1 MRRRDFITLGGAVA
15 AWPLAARA
23 QQASIPVVGYLSGG
37 SAQELAPLVAGF
49 HRGLNDTAYFEGRN
63 VAVEY
68 RWANGQYD
76 QLPALAADLVRRQ
89 VTVIAAL
96 GSAAPGLAAKA
107 ATSAIPIVFQTGSDP
122 VQDGLVASMNRP
134 GGNITGVSRLSVTL
148 GSKRLELLHEL
159 VPQVTAMAILI
170 NPTNRVAERQLLEM
184 QEAAR
189 FRGVN
194 LTVVKAST
202 ERELETAF
210 AMLVQQRAGGLLV
223 TNDPF
228 FVTQRRFLVA
238 LAARHAMPASYTDQ
252 ADTVAGGL
260 MSYGSSLSDS
270 HRQAGIYV
278 GRILRGEKPAD
289 LPVQQPTKFELVINL
304 PTARALGLQIP
315 DKLLALADEVIE

>member
-1 MRRRDFITLGGAVA
+1 
-15 AWPLAARA
+15 
-23 QQASIPVVGYLSGG
+23 
-37 SAQELAPLVAGF
+37 
-49 HRGLNDTAYFEGRN
+49 

-68 RWANGQYD
+68 RWANGRYD

-89 VTVIAAL
+89 VTLIAAL

-107 ATSAIPIVFQTGSDP
+107 ATSVIPIVFQTGSDP

-159 VPQVTAMAILI
+159 VPQVTAIAILI

-189 FRGVN
+189 FRDVN
-194 LTVVKAST
+194 LIVVKAST

-228 FVTQRRFLVA
+228 FVTQRKFLVA

-252 ADTVAGGL
+252 ADAVAGGL

-289 LPVQQPTKFELVINL
+289 LPVQQPTKFDLVINL